1 MTLKSKLAIRKR
13 LLKLL
18 RNQKEEDRFKK
29 SLVILRK
36 FFAIKEVKLAKT
48 ILFYVAFD
56 GEVET
61 LGMIKRAGAQGKKV
75 AVPTI
80 IKDKKMIIPTLIRN
94 YEEDLELGPYG
105 IKQPK
110 HNPVSWLK
118 PQDLDLVVVP
128 GVAFD
133 KDGHRLGRGAGY
145 YDRFLAQLPKS
156 VLTVGLAFDFQVVDR
171 LPHQDHD
178 QPVSRVI
185 HN

>member
-1 MTLKSKLAIRKR
+1 LTLKSKLAIRKR

-36 FFAIKEVKLAKT
+36 FFAIKEVKKAKT

-61 LGMIKRAGAQGKKV
+61 LGMIKRACAQGKKV

-80 IKDKKMIIPTLIRN
+80 QKDKKMIVPTLISN
-94 YEEDLELGPYG
+94 CEKDLELGPYG
-105 IKQPK
+105 ILHPR
-110 HNPVSWLK
+110 HDPANWIDPT
-118 PQDLDLVVVP
+118 DLDLVVVP

-133 KDGHRLGRGAGY
+133 KCGHRLGRGAGY
-145 YDRFLAQLPKS
+145 YDRFIARLPKD
-156 VLTVGLAFDFQVVDR
+156 VPTVGLAFDFQIVDS

-178 QPVSRVI
+178 MPVSRVI